1 MKKWGENKKMQEWWN
16 IHIPMLE
23 PLEKAK
29 RDDGW
34 IYMDEIFHS
43 IQLWKRMLQLING
56 ISARQI
62 KKYTKNTLRSSL
74 SFLHGRKQNHMTKR
88 KEQIEEPKPDLEDP
102 SPKSDKTRPGREKLM
117 ERMKRVDPKQSERY
131 KQRTGEQYG

>member
-23 PLEKAK
+23 PLEKGT

-43 IQLWKRMLQLING
+43 K
-56 ISARQI
+56 
-62 KKYTKNTLRSSL
+62 
-74 SFLHGRKQNHMTKR
+74 
-88 KEQIEEPKPDLEDP
+88 
-102 SPKSDKTRPGREKLM
+102 
-117 ERMKRVDPKQSERY
+117 
-131 KQRTGEQYG
+131 